1 MMMENR
7 ISVVVPVYNVE
18 KYLRKCIDSILN
30 QTLEVDEII
39 LVDDGSKDKSGSIVD
54 DYAKKYSKIKVIH
67 QKNGGLSAAR
77 NTGINSATMEYIAF
91 VDSDDYIAP
100 TMYEVLMERLKKD
113 DADISI
119 GGVWYEQEDGE
130 KYTPYPA
137 DITRVWNKTES
148 MIQLNSYQYF
158 NMSFCDAIF
167 KRSLFE
173 MTAYG
178 DGALRFPVGKLCEDF
193 YLMHRIVARTE
204 KITYTSTPF
213 YHYVQRGNSISRNT
227 KVNLAP
233 MDASLAQLDFYTKW
247 FPQLVYVAET
257 ACFFAFASIYT
268 TYCRCGQKCPDEIV
282 TQINPVC
289 NRFIWSV
296 LRNKYIPKA
305 KKAQAVVFCSSKK
318 LYKIVVTKKSHR

>member
-1 MMMENR
+1 MN
-7 ISVVVPVYNVE
+7 SNLTVVVPVYNVE
-18 KYLRKCIDSILN
+18 KYLRKCVDSILN
-30 QTLEVDEII
+30 QTLAVDEII
-39 LVDDGSKDKSGSIVD
+39 LVDDGSKDKSGLIAD
-54 DYAKKYSKIKVIH
+54 DYAKKYDKIKVIH
-67 QKNGGLSAAR
+67 QKNGGLSVAR
-77 NTGINSATMEYIAF
+77 NTGIDAATMDYIAF
-91 VDSDDYIAP
+91 VDSDDYIAS
-100 TMYEVLMERLKKD
+100 TMYEVLMKRMKKD

-119 GGVWYEQEDGE
+119 GGVWYEQENGE

-137 DITRVWNKTES
+137 DITKVWNKTES
-148 MIQLNSYQYF
+148 LIQLNSYQFF

-167 KRSLFE
+167 KRNLFE

-178 DGALRFPVGKLCEDF
+178 DNALRFPVGKLCEDF

-268 TYCRCGQKCPDEIV
+268 TYCRNRQECPKELLKK
-282 TQINPVC
+282 INVIC
-289 NRFIWSV
+289 RKYLGSV
-296 LRNKYIPKA
+296 LINNYIPNA
-305 KKAQAVVFCSSKK
+305 KKIQAIVFCCSKTI
-318 LYKIVVTKKSHR
+318 YKKVVQKKGHR

>member
-1 MMMENR
+1 MN
-7 ISVVVPVYNVE
+7 SNLTVVVPVYNVE
-18 KYLRKCIDSILN
+18 KYLCKCVDSILN
-30 QTLEVDEII
+30 QTLSVDEII
-39 LVDDGSKDKSGSIVD
+39 LVDDGSKDKSGLIAD
-54 DYAKKYSKIKVIH
+54 DYAKKYDKIKVIH

-77 NTGINSATMEYIAF
+77 NTGIDAATMDYIAF
-91 VDSDDYIAP
+91 VDSDDYIAS
-100 TMYEVLMERLKKD
+100 TMYEVLMKRMKKD

-119 GGVWYEQEDGE
+119 GGVWYEQENGE

-137 DITRVWNKTES
+137 DITKVWNKTES
-148 MIQLNSYQYF
+148 LIQLNSYQFF

-167 KRSLFE
+167 KRNLFE

-178 DGALRFPVGKLCEDF
+178 DNVLRFPVGKLCEDF

-268 TYCRCGQKCPDEIV
+268 TYCRNRQECPNELLKK
-282 TQINPVC
+282 INVIC
-289 NRFIWSV
+289 RKYLGSV
-296 LRNKYIPKA
+296 LINNYIPNT
-305 KKAQAVVFCSSKK
+305 KKMQAIVFCCSKTI
-318 LYKIVVTKKSHR
+318 YKKVVQKKGHR